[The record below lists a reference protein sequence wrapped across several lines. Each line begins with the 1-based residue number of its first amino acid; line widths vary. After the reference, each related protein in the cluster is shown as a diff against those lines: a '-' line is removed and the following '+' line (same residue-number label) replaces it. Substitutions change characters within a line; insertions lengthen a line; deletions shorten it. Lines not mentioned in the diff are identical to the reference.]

1 MGISVSSRPPDVRN
15 TDDTPIVL
23 AFIQYPSTPLVAREE
38 SRNLPL
44 LKGMFITLMV
54 PSLIYGRRTSNHS
67 LTAKGKDVAPMD

>member
-44 LKGMFITLMV
+44 LKGMLITLLGPTMN
-54 PSLIYGRRTSNHS
+54 YGREDPHS
-67 LTAKGKDVAPMD
+67 LTAKSCVNHSLD